1 MVSDHFFEDV
11 RDTLAGERRGENHVA
26 MAEGKMSFHAHL
38 KWTSIL
44 LELPQIAAA
53 RGGVAIVD
61 AMVFF
66 QLARVSGSN
75 AFGQIRG

>member
-1 MVSDHFFEDV
+1 MVRYHFFEDV

-26 MAEGKMSFHAHL
+26 IVEGKMSFHAHL

-44 LELPQIAAA
+44 FKLPQVGAA

-61 AMVFF
+61 AAV
-66 QLARVSGSN
+66 
-75 AFGQIRG
+75 FGQFARMFRNSALGEIRR